1 MEVSQDLVFYSPAHT
16 DPALVALDAR
26 NIGTVIRIQPLTN
39 TVLSLAA
46 PVSCL
51 LVNRPHVVDLTG
63 IQSAAPLLSEELAP
77 KRGDRH
83 DEPVRQQEA
92 QVATL
97 AAAAADRLIV
107 DLVHEWAQIHPVR
120 QAVRWFLSHRRR
132 YLASLNDSLR
142 GIIRC
147 RRMPMA
153 GSDKRKQSFYFPEK
167 MLKEIMHEAM
177 RQDRSLS
184 WIVQRAWLTAR
195 EDLRRIPSTM
205 EVVEDSEEGKGD

>member
-46 PVSCL
+46 PVSRL

-63 IQSAAPLLSEELAP
+63 IQSAAPLLSEEPAP

-83 DEPVRQQEA
+83 DEPVRQLEE

-97 AAAAADRLIV
+97 AAAVADRRVV
-107 DLVHEWAQIHPVR
+107 DPAPEWTQVHPVR
-120 QAVRWFLSHRRR
+120 QAVWFFAHRSC
-132 YLASLNDSLR
+132 YLAFL
-142 GIIRC
+142 
-147 RRMPMA
+147 
-153 GSDKRKQSFYFPEK
+153 Q
-167 MLKEIMHEAM
+167 
-177 RQDRSLS
+177 LS
-184 WIVQRAWLTAR
+184 TWYCPLQENVYVREMFCVQCGERL
-195 EDLRRIPSTM
+195 I
-205 EVVEDSEEGKGD
+205 K